1 MYKKNFSY
9 KRNKFGTRPIGMCLP
24 ETIKHLI
31 KKRGF
36 SSGEIIKYWTEIVGK
51 KLAKHSVPIKIKN
64 GFKNREGGILEI
76 KVDGPM
82 ALDFQLMEEQ
92 IVEKINSFYG
102 FRAIHKI
109 RILQDLVS
117 SNSVT
122 KKHKKPS
129 LSRKTEKHIQE
140 KLANIENNTI
150 KNALKSLAS
159 HIKNNNR

>member
-1 MYKKNFSY
+1 MCRSKMVYQKV
-9 KRNKFGTRPIGMCLP
+9 NKLCQYYRVLYRQ
-24 ETIKHLI
+24 ETIYDK
-31 KKRGF
+31 
-36 SSGEIIKYWTEIVGK
+36 
-51 KLAKHSVPIKIKN
+51 
-64 GFKNREGGILEI
+64 
-76 KVDGPM
+76 
-82 ALDFQLMEEQ
+82 
-92 IVEKINSFYG
+92 KINSFYG

-117 SNSVT
+117 SNSVA

-129 LSRKTEKHIQE
+129 LSRKTEKHIEE